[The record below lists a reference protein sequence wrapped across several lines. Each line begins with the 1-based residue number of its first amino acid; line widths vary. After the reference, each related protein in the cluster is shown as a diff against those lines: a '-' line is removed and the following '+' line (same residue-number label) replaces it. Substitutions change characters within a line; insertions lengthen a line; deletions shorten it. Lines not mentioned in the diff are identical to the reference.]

1 MIYNAGNVVFT
12 KDESDFL
19 ISPIGNKIS
28 VLDMKNGITNT
39 LPMEARSNIKMIEI
53 SPDNR
58 TLVIVDIGISN
69 IWEIFY
75 KNEKIINV
83 LITLL
88 KKE

>member
-28 VLDMKNGITNT
+28 VLDMKNGVTNS
-39 LPMEARSNIKMIEI
+39 LPIEARSNIKLIEI

-58 TLVIVDIGISN
+58 TLVIVDLGN
-69 IWEIFY
+69 FNTY
-75 KNEKIINV
+75 FKNSSI
-83 LITLL
+83 
-88 KKE
+88 KEFVNKNQKY